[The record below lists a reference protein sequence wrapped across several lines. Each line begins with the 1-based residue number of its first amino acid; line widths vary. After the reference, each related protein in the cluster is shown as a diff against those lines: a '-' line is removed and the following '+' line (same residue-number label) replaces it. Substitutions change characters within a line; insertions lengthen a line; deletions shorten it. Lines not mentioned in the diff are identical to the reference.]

1 MSISNENEKL
11 VSIITPTYNCGPFI
25 ARTIESIQKQ
35 TYKNWEMIIVDDCS
49 KDNTKEIVDQ
59 YAKDDPRIQ
68 YHCLEKN
75 SGAAVARTTAMEIAK
90 GSYMAFCDSDD
101 VWTENKL
108 ERQIAWMKE
117 NGYSFSCTT
126 YDQIDEEDNS
136 LGKVIKAP
144 KRISYDRQLLDAPIG
159 NSTVIYDVEAMG
171 KFKVPDIKK
180 RNDDALWFQL
190 YKVEKYCYG
199 LDEIL
204 AHYRIRKGS
213 ISSNKVQ
220 LIKYHWKLYREICHL
235 SVIRS
240 AFHCC
245 VWVFLK
251 VFRIK

>member
-1 MSISNENEKL
+1 MSASLISVVIPFYNTGKSLKKL
-11 VSIITPTYNCGPFI
+11 LAKILSGDF
-25 ARTIESIQKQ
+25 RDIEVIC
-35 TYKNWEMIIVDDCS
+35 IDDCS
-49 KDNTKEIVDQ
+49 TDNTKEIVDQ
-59 YAKDDPRIQ
+59 YAKDDARIK

-75 SGAAVARTTAMEIAK
+75 SGAAVARTKAMELAQ

-108 ERQIAWMKE
+108 DRQISWMQK
-117 NGYSFSCTT
+117 NGYYFSCTT

-136 LGKVIKAP
+136 LEKVIKAP
-144 KRISYDRQLLDAPIG
+144 KKISYDRQLLDAPIG
-159 NSTVIYDVEAMG
+159 NSTVVYDVEAMG
-171 KFKVPDIKK
+171 KFKVPDIRK
-180 RNDDALWFQL
+180 RNDDALWFQM

-240 AFHCC
+240 VFHCC